1 MEETSAALAY
11 DKAVQ
16 FLNRATGERAITE
29 QLNAES
35 AATGDNLEVVKFM
48 VAIMNEMRITH
59 ADLLDPQYGLD
70 PSVFQHLK
78 EIFRYL
84 DEQSK
89 WDTIDSWPAILSQ
102 GLAEELHNE
111 MKPPTT
117 PKVILF
123 IVSNTK

>member
-1 MEETSAALAY
+1 MKRVSTKLTRRKRILLVDQIETKPYPASRP
-11 DKAVQ
+11 D
-16 FLNRATGERAITE
+16 ERAVTE
-29 QLNAES
+29 QLNVES

-59 ADLLDPQYGLD
+59 AGLFDPQYGLS

-102 GLAEELHNE
+102 GLAEE
-111 MKPPTT
+111 
-117 PKVILF
+117 
-123 IVSNTK
+123 SY